1 MQIPIDFYSTLLD
14 SGNVIVVV
22 LALSLILF
30 ASRVREIYP
39 DIGVG
44 TRRALIAYAMSGIA
58 MALATFTAVSEVM
71 RFMVTGTGAFFLG
84 AILIAELYIL
94 QPEKRANQGMVVI
107 VLIIIGVYVNNFLE
121 EIYNFPLY
129 FMMIGLTVL
138 LLGAVYF
145 ALVLLRENPSTF
157 SASLLIVL
165 LLYMSTWIIAAS
177 GWIFNNPEYYILQ
190 VIPIIVA
197 ATVFSSIRKP
207 WRTTIAVFLMLF
219 TFTLGTPILAS
230 AADAGSWTIFFFV
243 GAEMFT
249 AFCLMAPLNYFLDQ
263 AFETGAK
270 TPLYLGAVVT
280 FVALLVA
287 THSLSWA
294 VFISNGLIWN
304 QYLVWVDVIIGSL
317 AIIAFMLAAVSSLY
331 GDWVQTFTREAM
343 VVFGTAAVFL
353 TFPLATDHALGQ
365 EIGMTNTNVWLA
377 FGVIITIG
385 ALMFIRLAVRMIRV
399 GGGSAAGRLMSFIVA
414 ALMIAI
420 VSMYSDN
427 IPPVPP
433 DVPVVVIFL
442 LFVAGV
448 VAVLS
453 SPPVTARLSRTVERL
468 DELTNQGV
476 EEDGSIK
483 IEY

>member
-1 MQIPIDFYSTLLD
+1 MQIPIDFYSALLD

-22 LALSLILF
+22 LALSLMLF
-30 ASRVREIYP
+30 GSRVREIYP

-58 MALATFTAVSEVM
+58 MALATLTAVSEVM

-94 QPEKRANQGMVVI
+94 QPEKRANQGMAIVVF
-107 VLIIIGVYVNNFLE
+107 IIIGVYANNFLE
-121 EIYNFPLY
+121 EYFGVPLY
-129 FMMIGLTVL
+129 FMMIGLTL
-138 LLGAVYF
+138 LMLGSVYF

-165 LLYMSTWIIAAS
+165 LLYMSTWTIAAT
-177 GWIFNNPEYYILQ
+177 GWIFANPEFYILQ

-207 WRTTIAVFLMLF
+207 WRTTIAVFLMIF
-219 TFTLGTPILAS
+219 TFTLCTPLLAS
-230 AADAGSWTIFFFV
+230 AADVGSWTIFFFV
-243 GAEMFT
+243 GGEMFT

-263 AFETGAK
+263 ATETGAK

-294 VFISNGLIWN
+294 VFISNGLVWN
-304 QYLVWVDVIIGSL
+304 QYLVWVDVIIGSM

-331 GDWVQTFTREAM
+331 GDWAQTVTRE
-343 VVFGTAAVFL
+343 VLIIFSTGAAFL
-353 TFPLATDHALGQ
+353 TFPLTQ
-365 EIGMTNTNVWLA
+365 PVFITNEIVWLA
-377 FGVIITIG
+377 IGGVIAIG
-385 ALMFIRLAVRMIRV
+385 ALMFVRLGIRITRA
-399 GGGSAAGRLMSFIVA
+399 GGGAAARRLMVFIIS

-427 IPPVPP
+427 IPPRPP
-433 DVPVVVIFL
+433 DIPIAGISLL
-442 LFVAGV
+442 LFAGTL
-448 VAVLS
+448 ALLS
-453 SPPVTARLSRTVERL
+453 SPPVMARLSRTVEQL
-468 DELTNQGV
+468 DELSDQGV